1 MTDKVG
7 KLCIKIAGRDAG
19 QACIIVEDL
28 GKGLVL
34 IDGATRRRKCNIN
47 HLEIL
52 EKSFDIK
59 KGASHEDV
67 VKELKLIGV
76 EVTERKTKAKKAEK
90 ATPVKEAKKKPAT
103 KKAKK

>member
-1 MTDKVG
+1 MTEKVG

-52 EKSFDIK
+52 EKSFDLK

-67 VKELKLIGV
+67 VKELKTIGV
-76 EVTERKTKAKKAEK
+76 EVVERKTKEKKAPKVE
-90 ATPVKEAKKKPAT
+90 KEAKKKPA